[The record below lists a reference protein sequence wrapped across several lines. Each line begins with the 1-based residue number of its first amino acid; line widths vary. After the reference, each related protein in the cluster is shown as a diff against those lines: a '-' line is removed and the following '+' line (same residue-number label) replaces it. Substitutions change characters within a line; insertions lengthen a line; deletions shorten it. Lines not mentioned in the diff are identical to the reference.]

1 MTISSTNRK
10 AGPFIGNDSASVF
23 PFAFSVFSAADVY
36 AVQLN
41 TVTSVETP
49 LALGADY
56 TVTLNA
62 DQSANPGGTLTLTAG
77 PLAAGFTLTLTTAV
91 TPLQLTDLTNQGGFY
106 PRVITRAFDKLT
118 VLAQQ
123 ILERLGRS
131 LTLPLSTSANVSTAL
146 PVPEANKALVW
157 NSTATALANYD
168 ASQFAT
174 SVIGTN
180 RVVDRFLAN
189 GTAGPYAL
197 STDPLNVNNTLV
209 FVNGEYRTHN
219 SYTVSGASITFGATV
234 ANGTVVEVVQQ
245 LAVTYP
251 VTALSDNVVSTG
263 KVADGAITL
272 AKLATAVQNLI
283 NGALQRSGGDMT
295 GRFKLFGNATDPLH
309 PVTKQ
314 QAETLVSDSAAV
326 SSALSFSSL
335 ALSATG
341 LSANVSVS
349 AGELMLR
356 SATGAP
362 RLVSGVSL
370 TINTAATGA
379 NGLDTGTL
387 AGSTWYAVWVI
398 WNGTTTAGLISTS
411 ATSPTMPTGYTHKS
425 RVGWIR
431 TDGTASKFPL
441 GFTQRGRRV
450 QYLVN
455 VSGNVPNFPL
465 MASGSA
471 GDTSA
476 PAFATIAVGNFVPS
490 TAGVIDVLTRIGNAS
505 SVIVAP
511 NGQFGGVGSSSNPAP
526 LSLIVNATTYGGVM
540 RGMLVLES
548 SDLYWACVGGG
559 VVCCVGWED
568 NL

>member
-49 LALGADY
+49 LTLGADY

-77 PLAAGFTLTLTTAV
+77 PLATGLTLTLTTAV

-131 LTLPLSTSANVSTAL
+131 LTLPLSAPANVSTAL

-157 NSTATALANYD
+157 NSTATGLANYD

-174 SVIGTN
+174 SIIGTN

-197 STDPLNVNNTLV
+197 STDPLNINNTLV

-219 SYTVSGASITFGATV
+219 TYTVSGASITFDSTV
-234 ANGTVVEVVQQ
+234 AGGAVVEVVQQ

-263 KVADGAITL
+263 KVVDGAITL
-272 AKLATAVQNLI
+272 AKLATAVQTLV
-283 NGALQRSGGDMT
+283 NGALQRSGGTMT
-295 GRFKLFGNATDPLH
+295 GALTLSGNATNPLEAV
-309 PVTKQ
+309 PLQ
-314 QAETLVSDSAAV
+314 QVAA
-326 SSALSFSSL
+326 ALSFAGL

-341 LSANVSVS
+341 ANANVSIS
-349 AGELMLR
+349 ASELLLR
-356 SATGAP
+356 GADGSP

-370 TINTAATGA
+370 SLNTSGAGA
-379 NGLDTGTL
+379 NGLDTGSI
-387 AGSTWYAVWVI
+387 AASTWYTVWVI
-398 WNGTTTAGLISTS
+398 NNGTTTAALLSLS
-411 ATSPTMPTGYTHKS
+411 AAAPTMPAGYTHKA

-431 TDGTASKFPL
+431 ADATANKYPL
-441 GFTQRGRRV
+441 AFRQIGRSV
-450 QYLVN
+450 EYQ
-455 VSGNVPNFPL
+455 P
-465 MASGSA
+465 ASGTNLMVYPQAASSTTTISVTPVSLASYVPPSA
-471 GDTSA
+471 ARVGVRLRQDSVAST
-476 PAFATIAVGNFVPS
+476 TNGIAVRPTE
-490 TAGVIDVLTRIGNAS
+490 TAEDVAAVLGI
-505 SVIVAP
+505 
-511 NGQFGGVGSSSNPAP
+511 NGGRGVGTFWLTLASMTVYYSITTSTGTGV
-526 LSLIVNATTYGGVM
+526 LS
-540 RGMLVLES
+540 VL
-548 SDLYWACVGGG
+548 
-559 VVCCVGWED
+559 GWED

>member
-77 PLAAGFTLTLTTAV
+77 PLAAGITLTLTTAV

-157 NSTATALANYD
+157 NSTATGLANYD

-174 SVIGTN
+174 SIIGTN
-180 RVVDRFLAN
+180 RAVDRFLAN
-189 GTAGPYAL
+189 GTAGPYTL
-197 STDPLNVNNTLV
+197 STDPLNINNTLV

-219 SYTVSGASITFGATV
+219 SYTVSGASIMFGAPV

-263 KVADGAITL
+263 KVVDGAITL
-272 AKLATAVQNLI
+272 GKLATAVQNLI
-283 NGALQRSGGDMT
+283 NGALQKSGGAMT
-295 GRFKLFGNATDPLH
+295 GELLLSGNAVNALGAVP
-309 PVTKQ
+309 KQ
-314 QAETLVSDSAAV
+314 QFDAAFAVAAFPGVIVAAARLTTPAGWLLVDGKTIGNAASGATSRANADTAALFAELWAFPGASVPIYDNTGAASVRGASAA
-326 SSALSFSSL
+326 ADF
-335 ALSATG
+335 A
-341 LSANVSVS
+341 
-349 AGELMLR
+349 AGKRLPLF
-356 SATGAP
+356 TPDGGAFMRMWTP
-362 RLVSGVSL
+362 GQTTDAGR
-370 TINTAATGA
+370 A
-379 NGLDTGTL
+379 
-387 AGSTWYAVWVI
+387 AGSAQAAYAGSFTV
-398 WNGTTTAGLISTS
+398 STS
-411 ATSPTMPTGYTHKS
+411 ADDGDNSLGSFQSVTGMWFN
-425 RVGWIR
+425 G
-431 TDGTASKFPL
+431 
-441 GFTQRGRRV
+441 V
-450 QYLVN
+450 Q
-455 VSGNVPNFPL
+455 
-465 MASGSA
+465 
-471 GDTSA
+471 
-476 PAFATIAVGNFVPS
+476 IVGNG
-490 TAGVIDVLTRIGNAS
+490 AGSGTVTVTPGDA
-505 SVIVAP
+505 
-511 NGQFGGVGSSSNPAP
+511 
-526 LSLIVNATTYGGVM
+526 
-540 RGMLVLES
+540 RG
-548 SDLYWACVGGG
+548 Y
-559 VVCCVGWED
+559 
-568 NL
+568 NLAMPHYIKL

>member
-41 TVTSVETP
+41 TVTSVESP
-49 LALGADY
+49 LTLGVDY

-77 PLAAGFTLTLTTAV
+77 PLATGLTLTLTTAV

-131 LTLPLSTSANVSTAL
+131 LTLPLSTSADVSTAL

-157 NSTATALANYD
+157 NSTATGLANYD

-189 GTAGPYAL
+189 GTAGPYTL
-197 STDPLNVNNTLV
+197 SADPLNINNTLV
-209 FVNGEYRTHN
+209 FVGGDYRAHN
-219 SYTVSGASITFGATV
+219 TYTVSGASITFDGPV
-234 ANGTVVEVVQQ
+234 VGGTVVEVVQQ

-263 KVADGAITL
+263 KVVDGAITL
-272 AKLATAVQNLI
+272 TKLSASVQALI
-283 NGALQRSGGDMT
+283 NGALQKSGGTMT
-295 GRFKLFGNATDPLH
+295 AALVLNGDATADLQPL
-309 PVTKQ
+309 PRRQLRSTVG
-314 QAETLVSDSAAV
+314 
-326 SSALSFSSL
+326 SSFRSL
-335 ALSATG
+335 AASATG
-341 LSANVSVS
+341 SSSSVSVS
-349 AGELMLR
+349 ADEVVVRNASGDPALL
-356 SATGAP
+356 T
-362 RLVSGVSL
+362 GVSL
-370 TINTAATGA
+370 SIDSAASGV
-379 NGLDTGTL
+379 NGLDTG
-387 AGSTWYAVWVI
+387 AVASNTWYAIWVI
-398 WNGTTTAGLISTS
+398 WNGTTVAGLLSLSGT
-411 ATSPTMPTGYTHKS
+411 APTMPSGYTHKT

-431 TDGTASKFPL
+431 TDGTANKYPL
-441 GFTQRGRRV
+441 AFVQRGRRV
-450 QYLVN
+450 QYVLAGALTAYPALFFGTTSGAQA
-455 VSGNVPNFPL
+455 VSVSSFCPNT
-465 MASGSA
+465 AA
-471 GDTSA
+471 A
-476 PAFATIAVGNFVPS
+476 IAV
-490 TAGVIDVLTRIGNAS
+490 TWGVVGTGSGATVAIGPNAS
-505 SVIVAP
+505 SAVSSSAGFAYI
-511 NGQFGGVGSSSNPAP
+511 GSSSNTFSGTNNC
-526 LSLIVNATTYGGVM
+526 L
-540 RGMLVLES
+540 MLLES
-548 SDLYWACVGGG
+548 SSMYVNSSNGNGHVSAT
-559 VVCCVGWED
+559 GWED

>member
-77 PLAAGFTLTLTTAV
+77 PLATGLTLTLTTAV

-118 VLAQQ
+118 VLVQQ

-131 LTLPLSTSANVSTAL
+131 LTLPLSTPANVSTAL

-157 NSTATALANYD
+157 NSTATGLANYD

-174 SVIGTN
+174 SIIGTN

-189 GTAGPYAL
+189 GTAGPYTL
-197 STDPLNVNNTLV
+197 STDPLNINNTLV

-219 SYTVSGASITFGATV
+219 SYTVSGASITFGTTV

-263 KVADGAITL
+263 KVVDGAITL
-272 AKLATAVQNLI
+272 TKLAAAVQNLV
-283 NGALQRSGGDMT
+283 NGALQRSGGTMT
-295 GRFKLFGNATDPLH
+295 GKIVLDGDATLGLH

-314 QAETLVSDSAAV
+314 QAESIVAGAVVDRMQYSLTASQATTSGLAFDFPSIPSSAKRLTLTLKGVSFNASAVPLVQVGAGSVAVSGYDSACSTITGAV
-326 SSALSFSSL
+326 GFSTATALSGFTFNTQAAGDAISGSL
-335 ALSATG
+335 ILTKLKDHTWVAQMAGKAGSNISFLGGGEVVLGGAPDRLRLTTVAGTATFD
-341 LSANVSVS
+341 
-349 AGELMLR
+349 AGE
-356 SATGAP
+356 A
-362 RLVSGVSL
+362 SL
-370 TINTAATGA
+370 
-379 NGLDTGTL
+379 
-387 AGSTWYAVWVI
+387 
-398 WNGTTTAGLISTS
+398 LIE
-411 ATSPTMPTGYTHKS
+411 G
-425 RVGWIR
+425 
-431 TDGTASKFPL
+431 
-441 GFTQRGRRV
+441 
-450 QYLVN
+450 
-455 VSGNVPNFPL
+455 
-465 MASGSA
+465 
-471 GDTSA
+471 
-476 PAFATIAVGNFVPS
+476 
-490 TAGVIDVLTRIGNAS
+490 
-505 SVIVAP
+505 
-511 NGQFGGVGSSSNPAP
+511 
-526 LSLIVNATTYGGVM
+526 
-540 RGMLVLES
+540 
-548 SDLYWACVGGG
+548 
-559 VVCCVGWED
+559 
-568 NL
+568 